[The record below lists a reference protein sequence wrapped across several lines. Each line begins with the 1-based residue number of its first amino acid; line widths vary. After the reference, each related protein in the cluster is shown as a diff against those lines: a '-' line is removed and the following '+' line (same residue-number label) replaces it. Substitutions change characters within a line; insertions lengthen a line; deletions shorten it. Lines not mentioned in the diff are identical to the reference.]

1 MRQFRF
7 HQLINFL
14 LFFGVKSNTTNTKAH
29 LNSSFSSELV
39 FSSTGSKRASTS
51 STLLPFVS
59 SWPLS
64 FVDWST
70 EIIVPEISISKI
82 LVEID
87 IVFQKLNG
95 RFCHKPLNDNN
106 LTSIRFCISPNNF
119 KLPNYT
125 TQHK

>member
-7 HQLINFL
+7 HQLISFL
-14 LFFGVKSNTTNTKAH
+14 LFFGVKSNTKNTKAH
-29 LNSSFSSELV
+29 LNCSFSSEVV

-87 IVFQKLNG
+87 IVFQNLK
-95 RFCHKPLNDNN
+95 FCHKPLNDNN
-106 LTSIRFCISPNNF
+106 LTSIRFCISTNNF
-119 KLPNYT
+119 RLPKYP
-125 TQHK
+125 TQQQ